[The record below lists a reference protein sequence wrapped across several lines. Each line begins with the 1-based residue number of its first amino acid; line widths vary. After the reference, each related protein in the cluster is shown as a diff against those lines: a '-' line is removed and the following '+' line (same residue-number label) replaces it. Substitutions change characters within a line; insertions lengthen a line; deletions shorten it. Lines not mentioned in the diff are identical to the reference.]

1 MTAEIVGREQELA
14 KIDAFIDAAG
24 RAPRGLVL
32 EGEAGI
38 GKSTLWREGVEHARA
53 RGVRVLTSRPA
64 EAELALA
71 FVGLGDL
78 LEGVADT
85 VLPRLSPPRR
95 RALAAA
101 LLREDAQDDRHD
113 SRALGVAIRDA
124 LDILARD
131 QLLLIAID
139 DVQWFDDSSARAL
152 AFALRRIDTKQVL
165 ALVARR
171 GTQVTH
177 LEQAID
183 TESIAM
189 GPLSLGAMQKFLR
202 DRLDRSLPRPAVLRI
217 HEASGG
223 NPFYALELVRTLD
236 LTDELT
242 KPIPMSESL
251 ERLLEVRLRGLPKAA
266 RDALLLVATHGRP
279 MARQLPMK
287 SLAPAFK
294 ARVVE
299 ESEGVVR
306 FSHPLLASAVYAG
319 ASLEDR
325 RNAHSALAR
334 TVDDPI
340 ARARHLAL
348 AAAGPD
354 AKIADALDAASA
366 AANLRGATMAS
377 AELAELALRVTPD
390 ADHEDKRRRMLVYA
404 EKLCDAGDGRRA
416 IALLDQACKTA
427 PPGVERARVLEALAR
442 AEVSFVGTRE
452 GVVRFR
458 AALAEAEG
466 DAALVAEIHLSLADL
481 LKASEDGK
489 IGLEHSE
496 LAVQAATSA
505 GGPALRCRSLAM
517 YCLLHSR
524 SGLGSSDDEMEEALA
539 IERSLPP
546 SQKTSAATNALVY
559 QLIWSGRL
567 DEARRVLERWRAEL
581 AAADNRQQEDALWY
595 LSMLELRAGNWGLAA
610 RHAAASLAIRTEFGI
625 EGSQPIAELPAA
637 MVAAHSGMVEEARR
651 LSTRALA
658 RAEAEGIRIAES
670 GHRAVLGFIELSRGE
685 PEKALQ
691 YLRRGWEIRDTAM
704 LLEPGHR
711 FELADT
717 LEALIAVGDLT
728 EAEEKLS
735 PWEERARALD
745 RSWALAITA
754 RCRALLLAARADMAG
769 AQQQFER
776 ALREH
781 ERTQDPFQHAR
792 TLLALGA
799 TQRRAKQRGAARA
812 YLERAQDIFDRLPA
826 PLWAAKARSELAR
839 IGGRPPAKQGE
850 LTEAERRV
858 AELVAEGRTNQEV
871 AASLF
876 LGERTVASHL
886 THIYSKLGVRSRTEL
901 ARRLH

>member
-1 MTAEIVGREQELA
+1 MTAEIVGRELELA
-14 KIDAFIDAAG
+14 KVDAFIDAAG
-24 RAPRGLVL
+24 RTYRGLVL

-38 GKSTLWREGVEHARA
+38 GKSTLWREGVEQARA

-64 EAELALA
+64 EAELGLA

-101 LLREDAQDDRHD
+101 LIREDAPGDQHD
-113 SRALGVAIRDA
+113 SRALGVAVRDA

-131 QLLLIAID
+131 QLLLVAID

-152 AFALRRIDTKQVL
+152 AFALRRLGTQRVL
-165 ALVARR
+165 AFVARR

-177 LEQAID
+177 VEQAID
-183 TESIAM
+183 TESIAV
-189 GPLSLGAMQKFLR
+189 GPLSLGAIQKFLH
-202 DRLDRSLPRPAVLRI
+202 DRLDRSLPRPVVLRI
-217 HEASGG
+217 YEASGG
-223 NPFYALELVRTLD
+223 SPFYALELARTLD
-236 LTDELT
+236 VTDELT
-242 KPIPMSESL
+242 KPIPMSASL
-251 ERLLEVRLRGLPKAA
+251 ERLIEVRLRGLPKAA
-266 RDALLLVATHGRP
+266 RDALLIVAAYGRP
-279 MARQLPMK
+279 TARQLPMK

-294 ARVVE
+294 ARIVE
-299 ESEGVVR
+299 ESDGVVR

-319 ASLEDR
+319 ASPEDR
-325 RNAHSALAR
+325 RNAHNALAK

-348 AAAGPD
+348 ATAGQD
-354 AKIADALDAASA
+354 AKIAGALDAASA
-366 AANLRGATMAS
+366 AANLRGAAMAS

-390 ADHEDKRRRMLVYA
+390 SDHEYRRRRMLAYA
-404 EKLCDAGDGRRA
+404 ERLCDAGDGRRA
-416 IALLDQACKTA
+416 IALLDQARKTV
-427 PPGVERARVLEALAR
+427 PPGVERARVLVALAR
-442 AEVSFVGTRE
+442 AEESFVGARE

-466 DAALVAEIHLSLADL
+466 DSALLAEIHLSLANLMKDT
-481 LKASEDGK
+481 EDAK
-489 IGLEHSE
+489 FGLEHSE

-505 GGPALRCRSLAM
+505 GDLALRCRSLAM

-524 SGLGSSDDEMEEALA
+524 TGLGSSDAEMEEALA

-546 SQKTSAATNALVY
+546 THKTGAATRALVY

-567 DEARRVLERWRAEL
+567 DDARRVLERWLAEL
-581 AAADNRQQEDALWY
+581 AAADDRRQEEALWY
-595 LSMLELRAGNWGLAA
+595 LSMLELRAGNWRLAA
-610 RHAAASLAIRTEFGI
+610 RHAATSLAIRAEFGI

-658 RAEAEGIRIAES
+658 RAEAEGVRIAES
-670 GHRAVLGFIELSRGE
+670 GHRAVLGFIELSLGE

-691 YLRRGWEIRDTAM
+691 YLRKGWEIRDTAM

-717 LEALIAVGDLT
+717 LEALIAVGDLR

-735 PWEERARALD
+735 RWEERARALD

-754 RCRALLLAARADMAG
+754 RCRALLLAARGDITG

-776 ALREH
+776 AVREH

-792 TLLALGA
+792 TLLAFGA
-799 TQRRAKQRGAARA
+799 TQRRAKQRAAARA
-812 YLERAQDIFDRLPA
+812 HLEGAQEIFDRLPA
-826 PLWAAKARSELAR
+826 PLWAAKVRSELAR
-839 IGGRPPAKQGE
+839 IGGRPPAKEDE
-850 LTEAERRV
+850 LTEAERRI
-858 AELVAEGRTNQEV
+858 AELVAEGRTNHEV

-876 LGERTVASHL
+876 VGERTVASHL
-886 THIYSKLGVRSRTEL
+886 THIYAKLGVRSRTEL

>member
-1 MTAEIVGREQELA
+1 MAAEIIGREQELA
-14 KIDAFIDAAG
+14 KVDAFIDAAG

-78 LEGVADT
+78 LEDVSGT

-101 LLREDAQDDRHD
+101 LLHEDAQDDRHD
-113 SRALGVAIRDA
+113 SRALGVAVRDA
-124 LDILARD
+124 LEILARD
-131 QLLLIAID
+131 QRLLIAID

-152 AFALRRIDTKQVL
+152 AFALRRIGTQQVL

-183 TESIAM
+183 TESIAI
-189 GPLSLGAMQKFLR
+189 GPLSLGAMQKFLH

-223 NPFYALELVRTLD
+223 NPLYALELVRTLD

-390 ADHEDKRRRMLVYA
+390 ADHEDKRRRKLAYA

-416 IALLDQACKTA
+416 IALLDQAFKTA
-427 PPGVERARVLEALAR
+427 PPGVERARVLVALAR
-442 AEVSFVGTRE
+442 AEESFVGARE

-481 LKASEDGK
+481 IKDTEDGK

-505 GGPALRCRSLAM
+505 GEPALRCR
-517 YCLLHSR
+517 
-524 SGLGSSDDEMEEALA
+524 ALA

-567 DEARRVLERWRAEL
+567 DEARRVLERWRGEL

-610 RHAAASLAIRTEFGI
+610 RHAAASIAIRTEFGI
-625 EGSQPIAELPAA
+625 EGSQPIAVLPAA

-651 LSTRALA
+651 LSARALA
-658 RAEAEGIRIAES
+658 RAEAEGVRIAES
-670 GHRAVLGFIELSRGE
+670 GHRAVLGFIELSNGE
-685 PEKALQ
+685 PEKALR

-717 LEALIAVGDLT
+717 LEALIAVGDLR

-754 RCRALLLAARADMAG
+754 RCRALLLAARGDMTG

-781 ERTQDPFQHAR
+781 ERTQAPFQHAR

-799 TQRRAKQRGAARA
+799 
-812 YLERAQDIFDRLPA
+812 
-826 PLWAAKARSELAR
+826 
-839 IGGRPPAKQGE
+839 
-850 LTEAERRV
+850 
-858 AELVAEGRTNQEV
+858 N
-871 AASLF
+871 
-876 LGERTVASHL
+876 
-886 THIYSKLGVRSRTEL
+886 
-901 ARRLH
+901 

>member
-1 MTAEIVGREQELA
+1 MAAEIIGREQELA
-14 KIDAFIDAAG
+14 KVDAFIDAAG

-78 LEGVADT
+78 LEDVSGT

-101 LLREDAQDDRHD
+101 LLHEDAQDDRHD
-113 SRALGVAIRDA
+113 SRALGVAVRDA
-124 LDILARD
+124 LEILARD
-131 QLLLIAID
+131 QRLLIAID

-152 AFALRRIDTKQVL
+152 AFALRRIGTQQVL

-183 TESIAM
+183 TESIAI
-189 GPLSLGAMQKFLR
+189 GPLSLGAMQKFLH

-251 ERLLEVRLRGLPKAA
+251 ERLLEVRLTGLSKAA

-390 ADHEDKRRRMLVYA
+390 ADHEDKRRRKLAYA
-404 EKLCDAGDGRRA
+404 EKLCDAG
-416 IALLDQACKTA
+416 
-427 PPGVERARVLEALAR
+427 
-442 AEVSFVGTRE
+442 E

-481 LKASEDGK
+481 IKDTEDGK

-505 GGPALRCRSLAM
+505 GEPALRCRSLAM

-524 SGLGSSDDEMEEALA
+524 TGLGSSDDEMEEALA

-567 DEARRVLERWRAEL
+567 DEARRVLERWRGEL

-625 EGSQPIAELPAA
+625 EGSQPIAVLPAA

-658 RAEAEGIRIAES
+658 RAEAEGVRIAES
-670 GHRAVLGFIELSRGE
+670 GHRAVLGFIELSNGE
-685 PEKALQ
+685 PEKALR

-717 LEALIAVGDLT
+717 LEALIAVGDLR

-754 RCRALLLAARADMAG
+754 RCRALLLAARGDMTG

-781 ERTQDPFQHAR
+781 ERTQAPFQHAR

-799 TQRRAKQRGAARA
+799 
-812 YLERAQDIFDRLPA
+812 
-826 PLWAAKARSELAR
+826 
-839 IGGRPPAKQGE
+839 
-850 LTEAERRV
+850 
-858 AELVAEGRTNQEV
+858 N
-871 AASLF
+871 
-876 LGERTVASHL
+876 
-886 THIYSKLGVRSRTEL
+886 
-901 ARRLH
+901 

>member
-1 MTAEIVGREQELA
+1 MAAEIIGREQELA
-14 KIDAFIDAAG
+14 KVDAFIDAAG

-85 VLPRLSPPRR
+85 VLPTLSPPRR

-101 LLREDAQDDRHD
+101 LLREDTQDDRHD

-124 LDILARD
+124 
-131 QLLLIAID
+131 
-139 DVQWFDDSSARAL
+139 
-152 AFALRRIDTKQVL
+152 
-165 ALVARR
+165 
-171 GTQVTH
+171 
-177 LEQAID
+177 
-183 TESIAM
+183 
-189 GPLSLGAMQKFLR
+189 
-202 DRLDRSLPRPAVLRI
+202 LDRSLPRPAVLRI

-236 LTDELT
+236 LTDDLA

-251 ERLLEVRLRGLPKAA
+251 ERLLEVRLKGLPKAA

-294 ARVVE
+294 ARVVG

-306 FSHPLLASAVYAG
+306 FSHPLLASAVYAS

-325 RNAHSALAR
+325 RNAHSGLAT

-348 AAAGPD
+348 AATGPD

-366 AANLRGATMAS
+366 AATLRGAPMAS

-390 ADHEDKRRRMLVYA
+390 ADHEDKRRRMLDYA

-416 IALLDQACKTA
+416 IALLDHARKTA
-427 PPGVERARVLEALAR
+427 LPGVERARVLVALAR
-442 AEVSFVGTRE
+442 AEESFVGARE

-458 AALAEAEG
+458 EALGEAEG
-466 DAALVAEIHLSLADL
+466 DAALLAEIHLSLADL
-481 LKASEDGK
+481 TKDTEDGK
-489 IGLEHSE
+489 TGLEHSE

-505 GGPALRCRSLAM
+505 GEPALRSRSLAM

-539 IERSLPP
+539 IERSLPS

-567 DEARRVLERWRAEL
+567 DEARHVLERWRAEL

-595 LSMLELRAGNWGLAA
+595 LSMLELRAGNWALAA

-637 MVAAHSGMVEEARR
+637 MVAAHSGIVEEARR

-658 RAEAEGIRIAES
+658 RAEAEGVRIAES

-691 YLRRGWEIRDTAM
+691 YLRRGWEIRDAAM

-717 LEALIAVGDLT
+717 LEALIAVGDLR

-754 RCRALLLAARADMAG
+754 RCRARVPRRRQGDFRPAARAAVGGQSAFRAG
-769 AQQQFER
+769 S
-776 ALREH
+776 H
-781 ERTQDPFQHAR
+781 
-792 TLLALGA
+792 
-799 TQRRAKQRGAARA
+799 RRPPTGKQR
-812 YLERAQDIFDRLPA
+812 
-826 PLWAAKARSELAR
+826 
-839 IGGRPPAKQGE
+839 
-850 LTEAERRV
+850 
-858 AELVAEGRTNQEV
+858 
-871 AASLF
+871 
-876 LGERTVASHL
+876 
-886 THIYSKLGVRSRTEL
+886 
-901 ARRLH
+901 